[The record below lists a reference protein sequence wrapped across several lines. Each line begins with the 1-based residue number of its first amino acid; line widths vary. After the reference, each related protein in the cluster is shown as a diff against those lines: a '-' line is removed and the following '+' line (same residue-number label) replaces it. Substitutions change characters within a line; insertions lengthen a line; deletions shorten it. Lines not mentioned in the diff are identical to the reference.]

1 MELKV
6 LEQEDKQGW
15 STMYHILYI
24 TRLKLNKNYVPVNAY
39 ILALLIYE
47 QALMMQFSCDKL
59 WECLQYLGVPLHLH

>member
-1 MELKV
+1 
-6 LEQEDKQGW
+6 
-15 STMYHILYI
+15 MYHILYI